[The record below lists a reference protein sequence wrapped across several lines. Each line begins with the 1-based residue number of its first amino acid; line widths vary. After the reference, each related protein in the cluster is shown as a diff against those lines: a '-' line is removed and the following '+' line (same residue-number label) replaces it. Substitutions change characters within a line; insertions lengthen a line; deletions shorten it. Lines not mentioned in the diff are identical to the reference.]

1 MIIWLASYPK
11 SGNTFVRTLLSAYFF
26 SNDGFFDFKY
36 LKSIKQFPSKKL
48 FVKIGI
54 TSNNENEI
62 LKNYIPA
69 QEYIN
74 KKAPLILLKTHSSLF
89 DIDETKFTNLD
100 NSLGV
105 IYVVRD
111 PRNIVTSFSNH
122 FNLSLNDSAGRMIS
136 DTVLGE
142 STDKKIITYILSW
155 KKHYESWKLFE
166 KEQKYLL
173 VKYEDLIKNPK
184 EILIKMLTFIFKM
197 SNNNSNID
205 LRKVD
210 NVISSTAFEKLKKME
225 KNYGFVEKPKNMKSN
240 FFKLGN
246 KNKWQNIL
254 DKDIEKIITNEFIKE
269 MRELEYI

>member
-1 MIIWLASYPK
+1 MDLNISTDKHLEKIRKKFEFQRITGS
-11 SGNTFVRTLLSAYFF
+11 
-26 SNDGFFDFKY
+26 DI
-36 LKSIKQFPSKKL
+36 LKITEFHQLNL
-48 FVKIGI
+48 F
-54 TSNNENEI
+54 I
-62 LKNYIPA
+62 LKNIYDQWKSNFETNKIKYFNYES
-69 QEYIN
+69 QDVLEIIN
-74 KKAPLILLKTHSSLF
+74 KLM
-89 DIDETKFTNLD
+89 N
-100 NSLGV
+100 
-105 IYVVRD
+105 
-111 PRNIVTSFSNH
+111 
-122 FNLSLNDSAGRMIS
+122 
-136 DTVLGE
+136 
-142 STDKKIITYILSW
+142 ILSNNISIEADSFNELF
-155 KKHYESWKLFE
+155 KKSAN
-166 KEQKYLL
+166 Q
-173 VKYEDLIKNPK
+173 VISLIKNPK